1 MKIAVCGMDPSLS
14 HWGIASSEL
23 DLTTGFLD
31 TPVLEV
37 VEPEKLTHKQVRQ
50 NSTDL
55 FVADQ
60 LAVQALAAARAAK
73 VVFVEVPVG
82 SQSARAMASYGV
94 CVGILGAIRAE
105 GIQLIEVTAN
115 EVKSAFTGC
124 KNATKQQMVETALDR
139 YPDANFPRYKKNGKG
154 FKKGE
159 VMSTAE
165 HVADAIGAIHA
176 GVNTP
181 MFQNL
186 LRLYDKG

>member
-1 MKIAVCGMDPSLS
+1 MDPSLS

>member
-1 MKIAVCGMDPSLS
+1 MKVVGFDPAIT
-14 HWGIASSEL
+14 HWGIAAAEL
-23 DLTTGFLD
+23 DLTTGFLED
-31 TPVLEV
+31 LLLEL

-55 FVADQ
+55 FVAEQ
-60 LAVQALAAARAAK
+60 LAQRALLAARSAR

-82 SQSARAMASYGV
+82 SQSARAMASYGL

-105 GIQLIEVTAN
+105 GIPLIEVTAN
-115 EVKSAFTGC
+115 EVKFALTGD
-124 KNATKQQMVETALDR
+124 KNATKKQMISQAVSL
-139 YPDANFPRYKKNGKG
+139 YPEANFPRQRGRVVDK
-154 FKKGE
+154 
-159 VMSTAE
+159 AE

-186 LRLYDKG
+186 IRLYDER